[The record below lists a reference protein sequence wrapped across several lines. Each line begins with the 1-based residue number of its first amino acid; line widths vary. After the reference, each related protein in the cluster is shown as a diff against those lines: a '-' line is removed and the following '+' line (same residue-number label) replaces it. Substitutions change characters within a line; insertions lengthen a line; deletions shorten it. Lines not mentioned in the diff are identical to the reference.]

1 MKASPK
7 QNLPLEVAGSRL
19 AGLEVALGGSSGVK
33 VDLNGGNLSEERRVD
48 SSQLSL
54 VGGNGGVRAGL
65 ELGGSSADDAGRE
78 GEESGDADRVH
89 FDCLK
94 RMSRKRVICKW
105 TCLSE

>member
-1 MKASPK
+1 MRPETD
-7 QNLPLEVAGSRL
+7 LPLEVAGCGL
-19 AGLEVALGGSSGVK
+19 AGLKATLLGSSGVK
-33 VDLNGGNLSEERRVD
+33 VDLNGGNLSEEGRVD

-54 VGGNGGVRAGL
+54 VGGNGGVGAGL

-89 FDCLK
+89 FEYLK
-94 RMSRKRVICKW
+94 RMSQKRVVYKW